1 MKTNKKD
8 LEFEVTRTQKLEADK
23 LEITL
28 WEKFVD
34 EDADEGTQ
42 NKRRLVAN
50 FEIPTRMLNAFNELL
65 YSYEEDLDAEDKR
78 IEEEENNGKDYDD
91 PAQDHQNTE
100 IAAMKRNG
108 TI

>member
-1 MKTNKKD
+1 MKANKKD
-8 LEFEVTRTQKLEADK
+8 LEFEVERTQKLEIDK

-34 EDADEGTQ
+34 EDEK

-50 FEIPTRMLNAFNELL
+50 FELPTRMLNAFNELL

-78 IEEEENNGKDYDD
+78 IEEEENQGKDYDD
-91 PAQDHQNTE
+91 PSLDHQRTE
-100 IAAMKRNG
+100 MEAMKRNG